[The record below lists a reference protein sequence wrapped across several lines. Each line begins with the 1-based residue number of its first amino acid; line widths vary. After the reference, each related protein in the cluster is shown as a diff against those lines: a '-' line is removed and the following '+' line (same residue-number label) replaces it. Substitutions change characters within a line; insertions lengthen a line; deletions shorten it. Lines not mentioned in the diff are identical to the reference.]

1 MYPSCSVK
9 LVNVQASANFGARH
23 CTQNV
28 GELYVLPKSRKVNHM
43 LDNQK
48 LSELNSGQGRSE
60 ADVKIWW
67 LKSSSAHPRNKV
79 WQHGGLSG
87 SKCLN
92 ELM

>member
-28 GELYVLPKSRKVNHM
+28 GELYVLPKSRKVSHM

-48 LSELNSGQGRSE
+48 LYELNSGQGRPE
-60 ADVKIWW
+60 ADVKSLVPGE
-67 LKSSSAHPRNKV
+67 LKCNTV

-87 SKCLN
+87 SQPI
-92 ELM
+92 